1 MTWKEKA
8 GAQVFNLCG
17 QRSSRALTANH
28 PYKSRT
34 LSFLFRASAEQP
46 TNENVIGSAGARNG
60 VEPSGETTP
69 ANAGPAGS
77 RRRYRATIPF

>member
-17 QRSSRALTANH
+17 QRLSRALTANH

-34 LSFLFRASAEQP
+34 LWLLFRASAEQLL
-46 TNENVIGSAGARNG
+46 TKYVMAAK
-60 VEPSGETTP
+60 
-69 ANAGPAGS
+69 
-77 RRRYRATIPF
+77 